1 MLSQYME
8 EFEQVGFLVT
18 YLPFGPLIYQQKK
31 VIGSTY
37 FHIQFKTVT
46 KV

>member
-1 MLSQYME
+1 MSIGKTRTENL
-8 EFEQVGFLVT
+8 
-18 YLPFGPLIYQQKK
+18 QKK
-31 VIGSTY
+31 VIGSSY